1 MMHSSEYPDEHSIAQ
16 KLNFATPQKEKSFEW
31 KVGGAD
37 SLSRNL
43 FDSHKKAVNGE
54 QVRLVMPLIIVDTPD
69 KRKSR
74 EIVDKI

>member
-1 MMHSSEYPDEHSIAQ
+1 M
-16 KLNFATPQKEKSFEW
+16 
-31 KVGGAD
+31 GGGD

-43 FDSHKKAVNGE
+43 FDSHKKGGAGE

-74 EIVDKI
+74 DIVEKI